1 MRKFQAEF
9 RVYICASVLR
19 SIRICSTL
27 PQYITVYE
35 RDDVSFKF
43 NFQLNEVNAELDSLD
58 DTVTEEVSKDDTGL
72 DSIKDSTLLNRTT
85 VSYIKIIHYQ
95 EPADEVVETTGE

>member
-9 RVYICASVLR
+9 RVSICASVLR
-19 SIRICSTL
+19 SIRICSFL
-27 PQYITVYE
+27 PQYITVYD
-35 RDDVSFKF
+35 RDDVSFKID
-43 NFQLNEVNAELDSLD
+43 FQLNEVNAELDSLD
-58 DTVTEEVSKDDTGL
+58 DTVAEEVSKDDTGL
-72 DSIKDSTLLNRTT
+72 DSTKESTLLNRTQ